1 MNKRNR
7 EKPLTIK
14 EYTKNYQFPE
24 NNKVSKENEY
34 IHKTQ
39 NIFLSKILKNRKI
52 TIPEDED
59 INKTIEKVF
68 HTEENRKRILDI
80 LKRRNHKVLYNSD
93 RLSLSKTNT
102 RDISNDSL
110 YYKITCK
117 KSFDF
122 TTPIKKYNKINLL
135 TKKNINRAVTPLLNN
150 RNMKNKVINDNSYNH
165 INKEKEKEKEKE
177 KSKNNLGL
185 NLREKKKI
193 NNEKENILSNSHLKT
208 ESNKKYNHIK
218 NKTYQNNKNKVDNIN
233 KNKKIVDKSYIRS
246 STKNNKKKCILK
258 IEKCVKLFFRNIK
271 MNLSKDYQKEKREDI
286 FIKNIRNI
294 KINLSKDI
302 KEEKCEEIYFKNIR
316 NIKIN
321 IPKDLKEEKCE
332 EIYFK
337 NIDKLKINLQKD
349 LEQKKCDEI
358 FLENISNFKIN
369 LPNDYKQEKCIEIL
383 FEKSENIKNKKSN
396 EYKQEKIGEILINSK
411 KDINSDYSGYILFKK
426 NLGNNEKEIKLDKD
440 IEKMKE
446 IFLDILNEISE
457 NKLEYIT
464 KEELKSFNEIKQ
476 ENEIKKE
483 KILEQERLVKE
494 NKNSFL
500 VLKNDYDKLIL
511 ENNKLQE
518 KIISFEAK
526 EKELNDLNIKFLE
539 YKTQKESE
547 IKNLENQIKMFENKL
562 NQIKNK
568 KYTIAEYNI
577 EKTELYFEKKE
588 IDKINLKNINKTDEK
603 RKKEIDEKISKAL
616 SRIRKKKASESNNN
630 ENIKMS
636 KTFIN
641 KSEKISQIAKMLEKQ
656 MHEGNEENNNEAGI
670 KKVKTE
676 DKEQSNFLNLIE
688 DKPFN
693 LNKKKP
699 TFKIKFDDE

>member
-1 MNKRNR
+1 M
-7 EKPLTIK
+7 
-14 EYTKNYQFPE
+14 
-24 NNKVSKENEY
+24 
-34 IHKTQ
+34 
-39 NIFLSKILKNRKI
+39 
-52 TIPEDED
+52 
-59 INKTIEKVF
+59 
-68 HTEENRKRILDI
+68 
-80 LKRRNHKVLYNSD
+80 
-93 RLSLSKTNT
+93 
-102 RDISNDSL
+102 
-110 YYKITCK
+110 
-117 KSFDF
+117 
-122 TTPIKKYNKINLL
+122 
-135 TKKNINRAVTPLLNN
+135 
-150 RNMKNKVINDNSYNH
+150 
-165 INKEKEKEKEKE
+165 
-177 KSKNNLGL
+177 
-185 NLREKKKI
+185 
-193 NNEKENILSNSHLKT
+193 
-208 ESNKKYNHIK
+208 
-218 NKTYQNNKNKVDNIN
+218 
-233 KNKKIVDKSYIRS
+233 
-246 STKNNKKKCILK
+246 
-258 IEKCVKLFFRNIK
+258 
-271 MNLSKDYQKEKREDI
+271 
-286 FIKNIRNI
+286 
-294 KINLSKDI
+294 
-302 KEEKCEEIYFKNIR
+302 
-316 NIKIN
+316 
-321 IPKDLKEEKCE
+321 
-332 EIYFK
+332 
-337 NIDKLKINLQKD
+337 
-349 LEQKKCDEI
+349 
-358 FLENISNFKIN
+358 
-369 LPNDYKQEKCIEIL
+369 
-383 FEKSENIKNKKSN
+383 
-396 EYKQEKIGEILINSK
+396 
-411 KDINSDYSGYILFKK
+411 FKK

-440 IEKMKE
+440 IEQMKE

-526 EKELNDLNIKFLE
+526 EKELNDLNIKFSE

-547 IKNLENQIKMFENKL
+547 IKNLENQIKMFENEL

-641 KSEKISQIAKMLEKQ
+641 KSEKINRIAKMLEKQ
-656 MHEGNEENNNEAGI
+656 MHEGNEENNNEADI